1 LKQQLEQLISQS
13 IDLLIQQGDLA
24 EHFQAKV
31 LVTASKDEAQGDFAT
46 NVCLANAKLAAM
58 PPRQLAEKLVQAMQ
72 QQDWIEKIE
81 IAGPGF
87 INFFLRTGFNQSIVQ
102 EILQRQDKYGLSNIG
117 SGKKIQ
123 IEFVSANPT
132 GPLHV
137 GHGRGAAYGA
147 TLANLLKATGH
158 DVECEYYVNDAGR
171 QMDILGT
178 SVWLRY
184 LDLAGEKIDFPSNA
198 YQGDYIWDIAATL
211 HREQGDDYRVD
222 AQLVFRGVHADHPE
236 GDKEKHIDDLIE
248 NAKNLLG
255 PKKYRDVFDLALN
268 TLVDVI
274 RKDLRQFGVEYDE
287 WFSERQLTEQGLVGK
302 AIQTLQDK
310 GRVYESHGALWF
322 KSTDFGDEKD
332 RVVQRDNGQT
342 TYFASD
348 IAYHMNKIDRGFDQV
363 INIWGADHHGYIARV
378 KASLQAMDYP
388 VEKLEILLVQF
399 ANLYE
404 NGEMVAMSTRSGDFV
419 PLRTLRED
427 VGNDAARF
435 FYVMRKVDQHMD
447 FDLNLAREQSSDNP
461 VFYVQYAHARICSV
475 EKQCAEL
482 KIKIDL
488 EKINL
493 EKLTNKHEQALLKQ
507 LVDYPDR
514 VANSAQRREPH
525 IVINYLRELSQYFH
539 SWYNAHKFIVDDE
552 ELRNAR
558 VALAFATRQVLKNGL
573 LLMGVSAPEKM

>member
-1 LKQQLEQLISQS
+1 LKQQLEQLLSQS
-13 IDLLIQQGDLA
+13 IEQLIKQGDLA
-24 EHFQAKV
+24 EDFTAKI
-31 LVTASKDEAQGDFAT
+31 LITASKDTAQGDFAS
-46 NVCLANAKLAAM
+46 NVCLASAKQAGM
-58 PPRQLAEKLVQAMQ
+58 PPRQLAEKIVPLVES
-72 QQDWIEKIE
+72 QDWLEKVE

-87 INFFLRTGFNQSIVQ
+87 INFFLRTGFNLSIVQ
-102 EILQRQDKYGLSNIG
+102 TVLKQGDEFGLSDIG
-117 SGKKIQ
+117 NNKKIQ

-158 DVECEYYVNDAGR
+158 NVECEYYVNDAGR
-171 QMDILGT
+171 QMDILGA

-184 LDLAGEKIDFPSNA
+184 LDLAGETFQFPSNG

-211 HREQGDDYRVD
+211 HRENGDEYRQE
-222 AQLVFRGVHADHPE
+222 ALQVFKGVHADHPE

-248 NAKNLLG
+248 NAKSLLG
-255 PKKYRDVFDLALN
+255 AEKYREVFDLALN

-274 RKDLRQFGVEYDE
+274 KKDLQQFGVNFDV
-287 WFSERQLTEQGLVGK
+287 WFSERQLTEKGLVDK

-332 RVVQRDNGQT
+332 RVVKRDNGQT

-348 IAYHMNKIDRGFDQV
+348 IAYHMNKFDRGFDEV
-363 INIWGADHHGYIARV
+363 INIWGSDHHGYIARV
-378 KASLQAMDYP
+378 KAALTAMDYP
-388 VEKLEILLVQF
+388 ADKLEILLVQF

-404 NGEMVAMSTRSGDFV
+404 DGEMMSMSTRSGEFV

-475 EKQCAEL
+475 ERLCKEQSL
-482 KIKIDL
+482 NIDF
-488 EKINL
+488 ENV
-493 EKLTNKHEQALLKQ
+493 KLDKLSNKHEQDLLKQ
-507 LVDYPDR
+507 LVLYPER
-514 VANSAQRREPH
+514 LVTAAKRREPH
-525 IVINYLRELSQYFH
+525 IVVNYLRELSQLFH
-539 SWYNAHKFIVDDE
+539 SWYNAHKFIVDDN
-552 ELRNAR
+552 ELRDAR
-558 VALAFATRQVLKNGL
+558 VTLAFATRQVLKNGL

>member
-1 LKQQLEQLISQS
+1 MKQQLEQLLSQT
-13 IDLLIQQGDLA
+13 IRQLIQRGDLA
-24 EHFQAKV
+24 EDLSDSI
-31 LVTASKDEAQGDFAT
+31 LVSSTKDSNQGDFAT
-46 NVCLANAKLAAM
+46 NYCLANAKQAAI
-58 PPRQLAEKLVQAMQ
+58 PPRQLAEKIVQQ
-72 QQDWIEKIE
+72 IGQQDWLDKVE

-87 INFFLRTGFNQSIVQ
+87 INFFLRAGFNQSIVQ
-102 EILQRQDKYGLSNIG
+102 TILQQADKFGYCET
-117 SGKKIQ
+117 GKNKKVQ

-147 TLANLLKATGH
+147 TLANLLKATGYE
-158 DVECEYYVNDAGR
+158 VECEYYVNDAGR
-171 QMDILGT
+171 QMDILAT

-184 LDLAGEKIDFPSNA
+184 LDLAGETIDFPLNA

-211 HREQGDDYRVD
+211 HRENGDAYRQDGVDLFNGVCADY
-222 AQLVFRGVHADHPE
+222 PE

-248 NAKNLLG
+248 NSKSLLG
-255 PKKYRDVFDLALN
+255 AEKYRDVFDLALN

-274 RKDLRQFGVEYDE
+274 RRDLKNFGVDYNV
-287 WFSERQLTEQGLVGK
+287 WFSERQLTEKGLVDK

-310 GRVYESHGALWF
+310 GHIYQSNGALWF

-332 RVVQRDNGQT
+332 RVVKRENGQT

-348 IAYHMNKIDRGFDQV
+348 IAYHMNKFDRGFDQL

-378 KASLQAMDYP
+378 KAALTAMDY
-388 VEKLEILLVQF
+388 EADHLEILLVQF
-399 ANLYE
+399 ANLHE
-404 NGEMVAMSTRSGDFV
+404 NGEMISMSTRSGEFV

-447 FDLNLAREQSSDNP
+447 FDLNLARQQSNDNP

-475 EKQCAEL
+475 EKQCADQGINIDFSKLNLL
-482 KIKIDL
+482 KL
-488 EKINL
+488 EN
-493 EKLTNKHEQALLKQ
+493 NHEQSLLKQ
-507 LVDYPDR
+507 LVLYPDR
-514 VANSAQRREPH
+514 VVSAAERREPH
-525 IVINYLRELSQYFH
+525 IIINYLRELSQQFH
-539 SWYNAHKFIVDDE
+539 SWYNAYKFIIDDV

-558 VALAFATRQVLKNGL
+558 VSLAFAVRQVIKNGL
-573 LLMGVSAPEKM
+573 QLMGVSAPEKM

>member
-1 LKQQLEQLISQS
+1 LKQQLEQLLSQS
-13 IDLLIQQGDLA
+13 IEQLIKQGDLA
-24 EHFQAKV
+24 EDFTAKI
-31 LVTASKDEAQGDFAT
+31 LITASKDTAQGDFAS
-46 NVCLANAKLAAM
+46 NVCLASAKQAGM
-58 PPRQLAEKLVQAMQ
+58 PPRQLAEKIVPLLES
-72 QQDWIEKIE
+72 QDWLEKVE

-87 INFFLRTGFNQSIVQ
+87 INFFLRTGFNLSIVQ
-102 EILQRQDKYGLSNIG
+102 TVLKQGDEFGLSDIG
-117 SGKKIQ
+117 NNKKIQ

-158 DVECEYYVNDAGR
+158 NVECEYYVNDAGR
-171 QMDILGT
+171 QMDILGA

-184 LDLAGEKIDFPSNA
+184 LDLAGETFQFPSNG

-211 HREQGDDYRVD
+211 HRENGDEYRQE
-222 AQLVFRGVHADHPE
+222 ALQVFKGVHADHPE

-248 NAKNLLG
+248 NAKSLLG
-255 PKKYRDVFDLALN
+255 AEKYREVFDLALN

-274 RKDLRQFGVEYDE
+274 KKDLQQFGVNFDV
-287 WFSERQLTEQGLVGK
+287 WFSERQLTEKGLVDK

-332 RVVQRDNGQT
+332 RVVKRDNGQT

-348 IAYHMNKIDRGFDQV
+348 IAYHMNKFDRGFDEV
-363 INIWGADHHGYIARV
+363 INIWGSDHHGYIARV
-378 KASLQAMDYP
+378 KAALTAMDYP
-388 VEKLEILLVQF
+388 ADKLEILLVQF

-404 NGEMVAMSTRSGDFV
+404 DGEMMSMSTRSGEFV

-475 EKQCAEL
+475 ERLCKEQSL
-482 KIKIDL
+482 NIDF
-488 EKINL
+488 ENV
-493 EKLTNKHEQALLKQ
+493 KLDKLSNKHEQDLLKQ
-507 LVDYPDR
+507 LVLYPER
-514 VANSAQRREPH
+514 LVTAAKRREPH
-525 IVINYLRELSQYFH
+525 IVVNYLRELSQLFH
-539 SWYNAHKFIVDDE
+539 SWYNAHKFIVDDN
-552 ELRNAR
+552 ELRDAR
-558 VALAFATRQVLKNGL
+558 VTLAFATRQVLKNGL

>member
-1 LKQQLEQLISQS
+1 MKKQLEQLLSQS
-13 IDLLIQQGDLA
+13 IDALIKQGELT
-24 EHFQAKV
+24 EHFQPRII
-31 LVTASKDEAQGDFAT
+31 VTASKDQTQGDFAS
-46 NVCLANAKLAAM
+46 NICLANAKQAGMSPA
-58 PPRQLAEKLVQAMQ
+58 QLADKIVQQ
-72 QQDWIEKIE
+72 IGELDWLDKID

-87 INFFLRTGFNQSIVQ
+87 LNFYLRAGFNLSIVQ
-102 EILQRQDKYGLSNIG
+102 TILQQADQFGCSDIG
-117 SGKKIQ
+117 QRKKIQ

-147 TLANLLKATGH
+147 TLANLLTATGH

-171 QMDILGT
+171 QMDILAV

-184 LDLAGEKIDFPSNA
+184 LDLAGEQIKFPSNA

-211 HREQGDDYRVD
+211 HREQGDAYRVD
-222 AQLVFRGVHADHPE
+222 AAQVFIGVHADHPE

-248 NAKNLLG
+248 NAKKLLG
-255 PKKYRDVFDLALN
+255 PESYLVVFDLALD

-274 RKDLRQFGVEYDE
+274 RRDLQQFGVNFNV
-287 WFSERQLTEQGLVGK
+287 WFSERQLTRKGVVDK
-302 AIQTLQDK
+302 ALQTLQEK

-322 KSTDFGDEKD
+322 KSTNFGDEKD
-332 RVVQRDNGQT
+332 RVVRRENGQT

-348 IAYHMNKIDRGFDQV
+348 IAYHMNKFDRGFDHL
-363 INIWGADHHGYIARV
+363 INIWGSDHHGYIARV
-378 KASLQAMDYP
+378 KAALTAMDYP
-388 VEKLEILLVQF
+388 ADKLEILLVQF

-404 NGEMVAMSTRSGDFV
+404 NGEMISMSTRSGEFV

-447 FDLNLAREQSSDNP
+447 FDLNLAREQSTENP
-461 VFYVQYAHARICSV
+461 VYYVQYAHARICSV
-475 EKQCAEL
+475 EKQCAEQDV
-482 KIKIDL
+482 KIDL
-488 EKINL
+488 QNVNLQKLENSHEK
-493 EKLTNKHEQALLKQ
+493 ALLKQ
-507 LVDYPDR
+507 LVIYPDR
-514 VANSAQRREPH
+514 LNSAALRREPH
-525 IVINYLRELSQYFH
+525 IMINYLRELSQQFH

-558 VALAFATRQVLKNGL
+558 VALAYATRQVIRNGL
-573 LLMGVSAPEKM
+573 QLMGVSAPEKM